1 MFILKRQ
8 DVEIKSVQHPK
19 RDQQVPILTY
29 QGQTFRLIKSFGGS
43 QAEEAKAYW
52 RDLTDNRGK
61 ICVLLQEPDRHSVWG
76 KVRLEQLASE
86 ETASES
92 LSPLFTIACML
103 LLQAVYI
110 DIEDLLGGRQAKAF
124 EKDLIKLFKDGDFP
138 QTESPKAIKELLTTD
153 PLNNDIQL
161 PPWEEVHLKKLLQ
174 ELHGL
179 GHAYFGNN
187 SFTAATEVLE
197 DMEAS
202 ERAQF
207 MTWLNQSDLG
217 KLWETA

>member
-19 RDQQVPILTY
+19 RDHQVPILTY

-61 ICVLLQEPDRHSVWG
+61 VCVLLQEPDRHSVWG

-86 ETASES
+86 EPGPGEA
-92 LSPLFTIACML
+92 LPPPFTIACLL

-124 EKDLIKLFKDGDFP
+124 EKDITKVFQKGSFP
-138 QTESPKAIKELLTTD
+138 QTDSPKAVKQLLTAD
-153 PLNNDIQL
+153 PLNDLQI
-161 PPWEEVHLKKLLQ
+161 PPWEETHLNKLLQ
-174 ELHGL
+174 DLHGL
-179 GHAYFGNN
+179 GQAYFGNN

-197 DMEAS
+197 DMEAG

-207 MTWLNQSDLG
+207 MAWLNKSNLG
-217 KLWETA
+217 KLWETT

>member
-8 DVEIKSVQHPK
+8 DVEIKNVQHPK
-19 RDQQVPILTY
+19 RDQQIPILTY
-29 QGQTFRLIKSFGGS
+29 QGQTFRLIKSFGAS

-61 ICVLLQEPDRHSVWG
+61 VCVLLQEPERHSVWG

-86 ETASES
+86 EPSAGEA
-92 LSPLFTIACML
+92 LSPLFTIASLL

-124 EKDLIKLFKDGDFP
+124 EKDITKVFQKGSFP
-138 QTESPKAIKELLTTD
+138 QTESPKAVKELLTAD
-153 PLNNDIQL
+153 PLNDLQI
-161 PPWEEVHLKKLLQ
+161 PPWEEVHLNKLLQ
-174 ELHGL
+174 SLHGL

-197 DMEAS
+197 DMEAG

-207 MTWLNQSDLG
+207 LAWLNQSDLG